1 MGWIN
6 KFKLSSE
13 ELSKLRLKEK
23 EKLHEESR
31 YVLITEKTL
40 TDLILGIKEVF
51 GPATASVLYHIFKR
65 AGERKTSSLM
75 HDLRTHR
82 MKEEGLEKYEL
93 KETDLDEVILEVV
106 KELETE
112 GYAREI
118 EHKVDWIDKRVLL
131 RIKDPISIRLL
142 DLARE
147 EGISLSEDEATA
159 ILRGLIAGMLSA
171 VTGRQIDIKRA
182 VLDRKSKEV
191 IIALTNIL

>member
-1 MGWIN
+1 MSWIN

-13 ELSKLRLKEK
+13 DLSKLKLKEK

-31 YVLITEKTL
+31 YVLITERTL
-40 TDLILGIKEVF
+40 ADLILGIKEVF

-82 MKEEGLEKYEL
+82 MKERRLEKYEL
-93 KETDLDEVILEVV
+93 RETDLDEIILEVV

-112 GYAREI
+112 GYAKGI
-118 EHKVDWIDKRVLL
+118 KHKVDWIDRRVIL
-131 RIKDPISIRLL
+131 RIKNPISIRLL
-142 DLARE
+142 ELAKE
-147 EGISLSEDEATA
+147 EKILLSEDEATA

-171 VTGRQIDIKRA
+171 ITGRQIDIKRA
-182 VLDRKSKEV
+182 VLDRKNKEI